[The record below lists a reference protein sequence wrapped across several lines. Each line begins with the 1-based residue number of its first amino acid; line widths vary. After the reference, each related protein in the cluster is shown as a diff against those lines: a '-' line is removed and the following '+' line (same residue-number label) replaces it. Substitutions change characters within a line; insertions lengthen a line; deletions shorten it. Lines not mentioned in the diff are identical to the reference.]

1 MHWMLK
7 GLKIKGTCK
16 KNVILRFYDV
26 QVSEFPFKS
35 WGNKLTAFLF
45 FFFLITILIFSYLM
59 AKSQLKCGIINE
71 KIIVQA
77 CDHEQIIQ
85 IIMNGLRYVYIH
97 IYIYIYIYI

>member
-1 MHWMLK
+1 M
-7 GLKIKGTCK
+7 
-16 KNVILRFYDV
+16 
-26 QVSEFPFKS
+26 
-35 WGNKLTAFLF
+35 
-45 FFFLITILIFSYLM
+45 IFSYLM

-97 IYIYIYIYI
+97 IYIYMYINILYIIYININIYIYTYIYIYIYIYI

>member
-1 MHWMLK
+1 
-7 GLKIKGTCK
+7 
-16 KNVILRFYDV
+16 
-26 QVSEFPFKS
+26 
-35 WGNKLTAFLF
+35 
-45 FFFLITILIFSYLM
+45 M

-97 IYIYIYIYI
+97 IYIYIYMYINILYIIYININIYIYIYIYTYI

>member
-1 MHWMLK
+1 
-7 GLKIKGTCK
+7 
-16 KNVILRFYDV
+16 
-26 QVSEFPFKS
+26 
-35 WGNKLTAFLF
+35 
-45 FFFLITILIFSYLM
+45 M

-97 IYIYIYIYI
+97 IYIYVYKYIIYNIYKYKYIHIYIYIHIYKFFLKKQ